1 MAIEATSPASDPS
14 EVCIRHY
21 NFFQRF
27 SRMYSLRN
35 FALFFAL
42 VFSFLVCSAVGVAQ
56 NQEPLSSKDF
66 VAWLYQLPRYPEK
79 RDELI
84 EEIRKRGIG
93 FPLTDGMR
101 SLVATKSGNDALL
114 RRTLEEAERRRVN
127 PTASALPSP
136 AEGNELLE
144 RTRNVTLAAAGAMP
158 DFIVKQSIR
167 RSVAYGTTTNW
178 IPQDTLSIAVGYR
191 ANQGEQYK
199 LLTVNGVPAAEEV
212 QESKDYSKYVKGATS
227 SGVEYISALAD
238 IFKPESQAEFRMV
251 DTDVIQGRRT
261 VVYEYLVHKEQSQL
275 TLSTGDT
282 GASTIAGSQ
291 GRMWIDRELDRVLR
305 FEQIATE
312 IPNGFPITAA
322 SSLIDYDWVSI
333 NDRKY
338 LLPFHSEILM
348 TTAQP
353 RFVMQSRNDVKF
365 RGYQKFGA
373 ELKVVDEVGED
384 DEPSSRPQQT
394 AKPKVETHPAQ
405 KPITEKPAA
414 EKPVNATPTDDA
426 PPPLK
431 LKPPKPGN

>member
-1 MAIEATSPASDPS
+1 MSL
-14 EVCIRHY
+14 IR
-21 NFFQRF
+21 N
-27 SRMYSLRN
+27 SV
-35 FALFFAL
+35 L
-42 VFSFLVCSAVGVAQ
+42 VFLILFMFLGFSPRASAQ
-56 NQEPLSSKDF
+56 TQQPLTSKEI
-66 VAWLYQLPRYPEK
+66 VSWLYQLPRYPEK

-127 PTASALPSP
+127 PVGSTLPSET
-136 AEGNELLE
+136 EGRELLE

-158 DFIVKQSIR
+158 DFIVKQLIR

-199 LLTVNGVPAAEEV
+199 LLTVNGVPTGEDV

-238 IFKPESQAEFRMV
+238 IFKPESQTEFRMV
-251 DTDVIQGRRT
+251 DTDTIQGRRT
-261 VVYEYLVHKEQSQL
+261 VVYEYLVHKERSQL
-275 TLSTGDT
+275 TLTAGDT
-282 GASTIAGSQ
+282 GASTVAGSQ

-322 SSLIDYDWVSI
+322 SSLIDYDWVNI
-333 NDRKY
+333 NERKY

-353 RFVMQSRNDVKF
+353 RFVLQSRNDVRF
-365 RGYQKFGA
+365 RSYQKFGA

-384 DEPSSRPQQT
+384 DERATPPPSKQKLDLPSTEPT
-394 AKPKVETHPAQ
+394 TPEKP
-405 KPITEKPAA
+405 PIEAAPPEKPAS
-414 EKPVNATPTDDA
+414 DGA
-426 PPPLK
+426 PPIPK
-431 LKPPKPGN
+431 LKPKKP